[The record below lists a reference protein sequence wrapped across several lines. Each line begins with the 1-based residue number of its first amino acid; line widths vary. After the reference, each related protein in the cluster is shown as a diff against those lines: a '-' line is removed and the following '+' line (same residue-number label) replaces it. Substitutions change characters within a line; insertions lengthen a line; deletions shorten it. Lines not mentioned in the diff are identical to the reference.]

1 MQARRKTQKHIHS
14 ALNAVLEFGPTI
26 GFVLVYLVVRN
37 DVFTVGG
44 RSYSGLVAVT
54 AMFMPVFAAAIGLL
68 WALTGRIVPVLIATA
83 AMLFIFGELSIW
95 LNDPRLVK
103 IKPTVIY
110 FGLGL
115 FVLVG
120 LLRGKLWLKYIIQ
133 EILPMEEQGWRI
145 LTKRVMVLFF
155 ASAAANELV

>member
-1 MQARRKTQKHIHS
+1 
-14 ALNAVLEFGPTI
+14 
-26 GFVLVYLVVRN
+26 
-37 DVFTVGG
+37 
-44 RSYSGLVAVT
+44 VAVT
-54 AMFMPVFAAAIGLL
+54 AVFMPLFAASIGLL

-115 FVLVG
+115 FVSVG
-120 LLRGKLWLKYIIQ
+120 LLRGKLWLKYII
-133 EILPMEEQGWRI
+133 
-145 LTKRVMVLFF
+145 
-155 ASAAANELV
+155 

>member
-1 MQARRKTQKHIHS
+1 
-14 ALNAVLEFGPTI
+14 VL
-26 GFVLVYLVVRN
+26 
-37 DVFTVGG
+37 
-44 RSYSGLVAVT
+44 
-54 AMFMPVFAAAIGLL
+54 
-68 WALTGRIVPVLIATA
+68 VLIATA

-115 FVLVG
+115 FVSVG

-133 EILPMEEQGWRI
+133 EMLPMEEQGWRI

-155 ASAAANELV
+155 SSAASNELV